1 MKATC
6 MCVSCTYI
14 FVCVCVWKTLIPCKV
29 LLNHFAIYT
38 KYFGI
43 ISNLILKVVSATFLL
58 VKESTLETMKNVLY
72 FNLKALFALDII
84 KF

>member
-1 MKATC
+1 MYVC
-6 MCVSCTYI
+6 MLYVYFCM
-14 FVCVCVWKTLIPCKV
+14 CVCVWKTLIPCKV
-29 LLNHFAIYT
+29 LLNHFAIYA
-38 KYFGI
+38 KYFGV